1 MAKREAYN
9 FGDVAEFTV
18 WANSCKARLTQN
30 KKTAHGVTCS
40 YKKQTGR
47 KISTGVVERV
57 FERLD
62 IPLHTKPH
70 RVKAISLGV
79 LAREIILL
87 NDRLRKLTTELG
99 CDWAD
104 ECIAEAELDPY
115 IE

>member
-18 WANSCKARLTQN
+18 WASSCKARLIQN

-40 YKKQTGR
+40 YRKQTGR
-47 KISTGVVERV
+47 KISTGVVDRV

-62 IPLHTKPH
+62 IPLHTRPH

-87 NDRLRKLTTELG
+87 NDRMRKLAKEVG
-99 CDWAD
+99 CEWA
-104 ECIAEAELDPY
+104 EEFIAEAELDPY